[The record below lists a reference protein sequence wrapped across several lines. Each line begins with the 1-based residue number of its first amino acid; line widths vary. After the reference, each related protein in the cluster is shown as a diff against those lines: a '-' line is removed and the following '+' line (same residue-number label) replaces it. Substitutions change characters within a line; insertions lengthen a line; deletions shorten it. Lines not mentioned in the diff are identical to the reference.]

1 MIVKGAGVV
10 NVPRSESSLGKNHCF
25 DAKMKN
31 EMLIAMLNASLLAS
45 VHVVDFFDTIHE
57 LMNVP
62 LPTHQRDSAS
72 FASMLRD
79 QASSSSSSASSSSRS
94 VLIEQFG
101 ATVRL
106 PEHVG
111 RSIRDSVF
119 KLTRSEVK
127 CAYCCC
133 CFCAVCITFAFV

>member
-10 NVPRSESSLGKNHCF
+10 NVPRSESSLGKNYCF
-25 DAKMKN
+25 DAKKK
-31 EMLIAMLNASLLAS
+31 MLIAMLNASLLP

-72 FASMLRD
+72 FASVLRD
-79 QASSSSSSASSSSRS
+79 QASSSSSSASSSSRP

-127 CAYCCC
+127 CAYCCW